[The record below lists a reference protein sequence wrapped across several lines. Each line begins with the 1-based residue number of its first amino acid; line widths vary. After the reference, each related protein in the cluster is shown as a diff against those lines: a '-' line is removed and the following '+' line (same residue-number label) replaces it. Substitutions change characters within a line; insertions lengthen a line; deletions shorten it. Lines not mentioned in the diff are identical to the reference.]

1 MVQPLFPTPY
11 RVREAVRTHAPRWV
25 DAALLAALALL
36 AYGML
41 RTAAHWTGPAV
52 PVVAMDLSPSRLP
65 AYAGLSTLRM
75 AVAYAI
81 SLVFAIA
88 YARIAAASRAA
99 ERVMVPVLDILQSI
113 PILSFLPGVVL
124 ALTALFPG
132 RELGLELAAIV
143 LIFTSQAW
151 NLAFSFHQSLL
162 TVPRDLVEA
171 SQVYRLG
178 FWFRFTRLELPFGAI
193 PLIANSMM
201 SWAGGWFFLMASEQ
215 FTLGSRDFRLP
226 GLGSYLATAAERGD
240 TRALG
245 LGLVTLI
252 VVVVLLDLV
261 LWRPLVAWSELF
273 KLEQAGGAA
282 VADSPVLEALRGST
296 LARWVGSTVLLPV
309 LHRLDRLFGR
319 PEPAGAPAAES
330 GRGGEGRA
338 GARVLRIAGGALLV
352 LLALAG
358 AAAAARALVQLSGAE
373 WLRVA
378 EGAGATL
385 LRTTIALAIGAAWTI
400 PAGVAIG
407 MSPTWSKRIQP
418 LVQVVASIP
427 ATALFP
433 ALLFAL
439 LAVPGGLNVAAVA
452 LMLLG
457 TQWYVLFNVTAGAM
471 AIPNDLKEAAAT
483 YRVQGWLRW
492 RTLILPGIFPYVV
505 TGLITAMG
513 GAWNASVVSELVT
526 FGGQRR
532 STIGLG
538 SLIAQAADGGHFP
551 LLFASTLVMSAI
563 VIAANRLVWR
573 RLYRLAENRYRL
585 G

>member
-1 MVQPLFPTPY
+1 MVQPIFPTPR
-11 RVREAVRTHAPRWV
+11 RVREAVREHAPRWL
-25 DAALLAALALL
+25 DALLLGALALV
-36 AYGML
+36 AYGTL
-41 RTAAHWTGPAV
+41 RTAASWTGPSTSELAL
-52 PVVAMDLSPSRLP
+52 DLSPSKLP
-65 AYAGLSTLRM
+65 LYAALSTLRM
-75 AVAYAI
+75 AVAYGV

-88 YARIAAASRAA
+88 YARVAAASRAA
-99 ERVMVPVLDILQSI
+99 ERVLVPVLDILQSI

-162 TVPRDLVEA
+162 TVPADLVEA
-171 SQVYRLG
+171 SKVYRLG
-178 FWFRFTRLELPFGAI
+178 FWYRFTRLELPFGAI

-215 FTLGSRDFRLP
+215 FTLGQRSFRLP

-240 TRALG
+240 TRALV
-245 LGLVTLI
+245 LGLVTL
-252 VVVVLLDLV
+252 VLVVVLLDFV
-261 LWRPLVAWSELF
+261 LWRPLVAWSDLF

-282 VADSPVLEALRGST
+282 VADSPVLAALRASPA
-296 LARWVGSTVLLPV
+296 ARWFGRSVLVPLV
-309 LHRLDRLFGR
+309 HGLDRLLGR
-319 PEPAGAPAAES
+319 SARVSPAPAPEGRRGGGGASVRALRLAGAA
-330 GRGGEGRA
+330 
-338 GARVLRIAGGALLV
+338 VLV

-358 AAAAARALVQLSGAE
+358 AAGAAHALSGLSARD

-385 LRTTIALAIGAAWTI
+385 LRTTIALVLGAAWTI

-407 MSPTWSKRIQP
+407 LSPTWSRRIQP

-433 ALLFAL
+433 ALLL
-439 LAVPGGLNVAAVA
+439 VLVAVPGGLNVAAVV
-452 LMLLG
+452 LMVLA
-457 TQWYVLFNVTAGAM
+457 TQWYVLFNVIAGAM
-471 AIPNDLKEAAAT
+471 AIPNDLKEAASM
-483 YRVQGWLRW
+483 YRLRGGLRW

-505 TGLITAMG
+505 TGMITAMG
-513 GAWNASVVSELVT
+513 GAWNASVVSEFVS
-526 FGGQRR
+526 FGGQKRA
-532 STIGLG
+532 TIGLG

-551 LLFASTLVMSAI
+551 LLFASTLVMAAI
-563 VIAANRLVWR
+563 VITANRLVWR
-573 RLYRLAENRYRL
+573 RLYRLAESRYQL

>member
-1 MVQPLFPTPY
+1 MVQPVFPTPR
-11 RVREAVRTHAPRWV
+11 RVREAVRQHAPRTV
-25 DAALLAALALL
+25 DALLLGALALL
-36 AYGML
+36 AYGTL
-41 RTAAHWTGPAV
+41 RTAAHWTGPATST
-52 PVVAMDLSPSRLP
+52 VALDMSPAKLP
-65 AYAGLSTLRM
+65 MYAGLSTLRM
-75 AVAYAI
+75 AVAYVV
-81 SLVFAIA
+81 SLVFAVA

-162 TVPRDLVEA
+162 TVPADLVEA
-171 SQVYRLG
+171 SRVYRLG
-178 FWFRFTRLELPFGAI
+178 FWYRFTRLELPFGAI

-215 FTLGSRDFRLP
+215 FALGSRSFRLP

-240 TRALG
+240 TRALV
-245 LGLVTLI
+245 LGLLTL
-252 VVVVLLDLV
+252 VLVVVLLDFV
-261 LWRPLVAWSELF
+261 LWRPLVAWSDLF

-282 VADSPVLEALRGST
+282 VADSPVLSALRGSA
-296 LARWVGSTVLLPV
+296 LARWVGTAALVPLM
-309 LHRLDRLFGR
+309 HGLDRLFGR
-319 PEPAGAPAAES
+319 PAGGRATPAPDD
-330 GRGGEGRA
+330 RGGGGWGRA
-338 GARVLRIAGGALLV
+338 LRLTGAGVLVV
-352 LLALAG
+352 LGLAG
-358 AAAAARALVQLSGAE
+358 AAAALHTLARLSAGE

-407 MSPTWSKRIQP
+407 MSPRWSKRIQP
-418 LVQVVASIP
+418 LVQVVASVP

-439 LAVPGGLNVAAVA
+439 VALPGGLNIAAVA

-457 TQWYVLFNVTAGAM
+457 TQWYVLFNVIAGAM
-471 AIPNDLKEAAAT
+471 AIPNDLKEAAST
-483 YRVQGWLRW
+483 YRLHGWLRW

-505 TGLITAMG
+505 TGMITAMG
-513 GAWNASVVSELVT
+513 GAWNASVVSEFVT
-526 FGGQRR
+526 FGGEKH

-538 SLIAQAADGGHFP
+538 SLIAQAAADGHFP
-551 LLFASTLVMSAI
+551 LLFASTVVMSAI
-563 VIAANRLVWR
+563 VITANRLVWR
-573 RLYRLAENRYRL
+573 RLYGLAESRYRL

>member
-1 MVQPLFPTPY
+1 MVQPIFPTPR
-11 RVREAVRTHAPRWV
+11 RVREALREHAPRRV
-25 DAALLAALALL
+25 DALLLAALALL
-36 AYGML
+36 AYGTL
-41 RTAAHWTGPAV
+41 RTAAHWTGPATST
-52 PVVAMDLSPSRLP
+52 VALDLAPSKLP
-65 AYAGLSTLRM
+65 LYAALSTLRM
-75 AVAYAI
+75 AVAYVI

-99 ERVMVPVLDILQSI
+99 ERVLVPLLDILQSI

-162 TVPRDLVEA
+162 TVPADLVEA

-178 FWFRFTRLELPFGAI
+178 FWYRFTRLELPFGAI

-215 FTLGSRDFRLP
+215 FALGPRNFRLP

-240 TRALG
+240 ARALV
-245 LGLVTLI
+245 LGLAALV
-252 VVVVLLDLV
+252 VVVVLLDFV
-261 LWRPLVAWSELF
+261 LWRPLVAWSDLF

-282 VADSPVLEALRGST
+282 VADSPVLSALRGSEV
-296 LARWVGSTVLLPV
+296 ARWVGAVVLLPLV
-309 LHRLDRLFGR
+309 HRLDRLFGR
-319 PEPAGAPAAES
+319 PPRSGDTEAEARAGPRPARALRLAGAA
-330 GRGGEGRA
+330 
-338 GARVLRIAGGALLV
+338 VLA

-358 AAAAARALVQLSGAE
+358 VVAGAHALVRLSGAE

-385 LRTTIALAIGAAWTI
+385 LRTTIALALGAAWTI

-407 MSPTWSKRIQP
+407 MSPRWSKRIQP
-418 LVQVVASIP
+418 LVQVVASVP

-433 ALLFAL
+433 ALLLAL
-439 LAVPGGLNVAAVA
+439 VALPGGLDVAAVA

-457 TQWYVLFNVTAGAM
+457 TQWYVLFNVIAGAM

-483 YRVQGWLRW
+483 YRLRGLLRW

-505 TGLITAMG
+505 TGMITAMG
-513 GAWNASVVSELVT
+513 GAWNASVVSEFVT
-526 FGGQRR
+526 FGGERR

-551 LLFASTLVMSAI
+551 LLFAATLVMSAI
-563 VIAANRLVWR
+563 VITANRLVWR
-573 RLYRLAENRYRL
+573 RLYQLAESRYRA

>member
-1 MVQPLFPTPY
+1 
-11 RVREAVRTHAPRWV
+11 
-25 DAALLAALALL
+25 
-36 AYGML
+36 
-41 RTAAHWTGPAV
+41 
-52 PVVAMDLSPSRLP
+52 
-65 AYAGLSTLRM
+65 
-75 AVAYAI
+75 
-81 SLVFAIA
+81 
-88 YARIAAASRAA
+88 
-99 ERVMVPVLDILQSI
+99 MVPLLDILQSV

-162 TVPRDLVEA
+162 TLPADLVEA

-178 FWFRFTRLELPFGAI
+178 FWYRFTRLELPFGTI

-215 FTLGSRDFRLP
+215 FALGPRSFRLP

-240 TRALG
+240 TRALV
-245 LGLVTLI
+245 LGILTL
-252 VVVVLLDLV
+252 VVVIVLLDVV
-261 LWRPLVAWSELF
+261 LWRPLVAWSDLF

-282 VADSPVLEALRGST
+282 VADSPVLSALRSSA
-296 LARWVGSTVLLPV
+296 LARWFGRVALRPLLH
-309 LHRLDRLFGR
+309 LADRLFGR
-319 PEPAGAPAAES
+319 PSPLPPPGGPDAP
-330 GRGGEGRA
+330 GRGG
-338 GARVLRIAGGALLV
+338 GAASRVLRVAGGGLLL

-358 AAAAARALVQLSGAE
+358 AAAALRDLARLPAAD

-385 LRTTIALAIGAAWTI
+385 VRTTIALAVAAAWTI
-400 PAGVAIG
+400 PVGVAVG
-407 MSPTWSKRIQP
+407 MSPTWSRRIQP
-418 LVQVVASIP
+418 LVQVVASVP

-439 LAVPGGLNVAAVA
+439 VALPGGLDVAAVA

-457 TQWYVLFNVTAGAM
+457 TQWYVLFNVIAGAM
-471 AIPNDLKEAAAT
+471 AIPSDLKEAAAM
-483 YRVQGWLRW
+483 YRLQGWLRW
-492 RTLILPGIFPYVV
+492 KTLILPAIFPYVV
-505 TGLITAMG
+505 TGMITAMG
-513 GAWNASVVSELVT
+513 GAWNASVVSEFVT
-526 FGGQRR
+526 FGGQKR

-551 LLFASTLVMSAI
+551 LLLASTLVMSAI
-563 VIAANRLVWR
+563 VITANRLVWR
-573 RLYRLAENRYRL
+573 RLYRLAEARFRL